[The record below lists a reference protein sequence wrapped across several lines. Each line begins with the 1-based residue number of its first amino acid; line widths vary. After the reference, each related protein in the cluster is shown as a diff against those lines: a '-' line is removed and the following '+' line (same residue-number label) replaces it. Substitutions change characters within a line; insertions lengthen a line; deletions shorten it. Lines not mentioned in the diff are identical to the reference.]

1 MGADQYILN
10 IMSNSVILSSILG
23 CSVGVLIGMYIKAK
37 NMEEITRGKEKKNHS
52 DEGSGGQVGNGQVGG
67 QEVGKK
73 SASSSSTV
81 NTANTEC
88 TQKVHPLS
96 TSGALYSPAFLKVAS
111 PLYDMHMGCEN
122 MGPMLY
128 SLIRFLKPKRVLEI
142 GAGYTSLFLL
152 QALVDNGKEEERM
165 RRMKEGEGCVCEG
178 VEWR

>member
-152 QALVDNGKEEERM
+152 QARSS
-165 RRMKEGEGCVCEG
+165 G
-178 VEWR
+178 VNSNTPPITAWRDI